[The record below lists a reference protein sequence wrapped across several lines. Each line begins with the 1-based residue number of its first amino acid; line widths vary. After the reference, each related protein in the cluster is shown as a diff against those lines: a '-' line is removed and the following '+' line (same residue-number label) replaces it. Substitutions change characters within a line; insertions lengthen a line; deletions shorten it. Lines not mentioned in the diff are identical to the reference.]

1 MTVRVI
7 LLLFFL
13 LFFQSCSPKSKDIAT
28 KVKGD
33 KLEEQMIEAYKEG
46 VNALDN
52 GDVIFAAKKF
62 KEAELLF
69 PQSDWAPKSAL
80 MSAYAYWTQ
89 GYYSNSIEE
98 LTRLLKLYPKYKYL
112 DYAYY
117 LMAMNYYDSIIDEKK
132 DLRPLSKAKKYFIKL
147 QKDYPDSDYA
157 LDAKYKLDLIEDILA
172 AKEMYIARHYI
183 KKEKWA
189 AAINRL
195 KIVITE
201 YETTVY
207 IEEALHRLV
216 EVYYIIGLEG
226 EANKYAQVLG
236 YNYQSGKWYE
246 ESYRIF
252 NKEYK
257 VEKKEDKNKKKL
269 LDKIK
274 SFF

>member
-1 MTVRVI
+1 
-7 LLLFFL
+7 
-13 LFFQSCSPKSKDIAT
+13 
-28 KVKGD
+28 
-33 KLEEQMIEAYKEG
+33 MIEAYKEG
-46 VNALDN
+46 VSALDK

-117 LMAMNYYDSIIDEKK
+117 LMGMNYYDSIIDEKK

-183 KKEKWA
+183 KKWA

-195 KIVITE
+195 KTVITE
-201 YETTVY
+201 YETTIY

-216 EVYYIIGLEG
+216 EVYYTIGLEG

-257 VEKKEDKNKKKL
+257 VKKKEDKNKKKL

>member
-1 MTVRVI
+1 
-7 LLLFFL
+7 
-13 LFFQSCSPKSKDIAT
+13 
-28 KVKGD
+28 
-33 KLEEQMIEAYKEG
+33 MIEAYKEG
-46 VNALDN
+46 VNALDK

-80 MSAYAYWTQ
+80 MSAYGYWTQ
-89 GYYSNSIEE
+89 GYYSNSIDE

-117 LMAMNYYDSIIDEKK
+117 LMGMNYYDSIIDEKK

-195 KIVITE
+195 KTVITE
-201 YETTVY
+201 YDTTVY
-207 IEEALHRLV
+207 VEEALHRLV

-269 LDKIK
+269 LDKFK